1 MDTGRID
8 AWLDR
13 HLLELSKGRCP
24 WANSD
29 VPRIHTDQYLDIMKA
44 MFEFP
49 KDKHAV
55 LVILHDV
62 EDPEEGRTLFGLCRT
77 QYFLDRNLLFIE
89 YKYMEWENDLN
100 DPSIRFFVIQKLD
113 ETKEASDK
121 LLEKGYYN
129 KYPENKE
136 FRTIR
141 GQKDE
146 IYG

>member
-1 MDTGRID
+1 MDIGRID
-8 AWLDR
+8 KWLDE
-13 HLLELSKGRCP
+13 HLVELSKGRCP

-29 VPRIHTDQYLDIMKA
+29 VPRIHTDQYLDVMKV

-62 EDPEEGRTLFGLCRT
+62 KFPDEGTELFKLCRT
-77 QYFLDRNLLFIE
+77 KYFLERNLLFIE
-89 YKYMEWENDLN
+89 YKYMEWENTLN

-121 LLEKGYYN
+121 LLAKGYYN
-129 KYPENKE
+129 NFPENLE

-141 GQKDE
+141 GQ
-146 IYG
+146 